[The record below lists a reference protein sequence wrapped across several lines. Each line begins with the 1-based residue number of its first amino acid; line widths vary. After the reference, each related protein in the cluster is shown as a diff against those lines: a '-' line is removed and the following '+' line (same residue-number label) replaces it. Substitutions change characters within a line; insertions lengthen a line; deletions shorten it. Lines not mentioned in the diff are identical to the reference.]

1 MTDSVLSPGTP
12 AESSSARLATLAAR
26 VDDISPFHVME
37 LSKRAAAL
45 AASGRDIISM
55 NIGEPDFTA
64 PEPVIA
70 AATEALRLGST
81 QYTHALGLP
90 ALREAIAAHY
100 QETFGVTVASERII
114 VTAGASGA
122 LLLACAALVNPGDE
136 ILMPDPS
143 YPCNRHFVSA
153 FGGASV
159 MVPSGPAQRFQ
170 LSATDVTERWGAK
183 TRGVLLA
190 SPSNPTGT
198 TIDAA
203 ELGRIVDI
211 VRSRGGV
218 TIVDEIYQ
226 GLTYDGPARTALA
239 LGDDIVTV
247 NSFSKYFAMT
257 GWRLGW
263 IVAPAA
269 WVPAFEK
276 LAQNLF
282 ICASAVA
289 QHAALA
295 CFTPA
300 VRDICEQRRLALK
313 ARRDYVVPALQ
324 SIGFDVPVIPDG
336 AFYVYADCSG
346 VTHPASH
353 DADALSRALLEEAGV
368 AAVPGLDFGTDAP
381 RRYLRFS
388 YATALPRIEEA
399 IARMGALFNAHR

>member
-1 MTDSVLSPGTP
+1 
-12 AESSSARLATLAAR
+12 
-26 VDDISPFHVME
+26 ME

-70 AATEALRLGST
+70 AAAEALRRGDT
-81 QYTHALGLP
+81 QYTHALGIP

-100 QETFGVTVASERII
+100 REAFGVDVAAERII

-153 FGGASV
+153 FGGTSR
-159 MVPSGPAQRFQ
+159 MIPSGPAQRFQ
-170 LSATDVTERWGAK
+170 LSAADVAGQWRER

-211 VRSRGGV
+211 VRARGGV

-226 GLTYDGPARTALA
+226 GLTYDGPAQTALT

-263 IVAPAA
+263 IVAPTS

-276 LAQNLF
+276 LTQNLF

-295 CFTPA
+295 CFTPMA
-300 VRDICEQRRLALK
+300 RNICEQRRLALK
-313 ARRDYVVPALQ
+313 ARRDYLVPALKA
-324 SIGFDVPVIPDG
+324 IGFDVPVIPDG

-346 VTHPASH
+346 VSHPASQ
-353 DADALSRALLEEAGV
+353 DADALSHALLEEAGV

-399 IARMGALFNAHR
+399 VARMDALFKQHR